1 MEVVMATTA
10 RERIEMRVSPEV
22 KSLAERASAAMGCT
36 SLTEF
41 VTRLIREHAPSI
53 LAKQTTIE
61 LANAQFDA
69 FLAACNDQT
78 LKPSKSLLKV
88 AERLDNEGY

>member
-1 MEVVMATTA
+1 MSTIA

-22 KSLAERASAAMGCT
+22 KNLAERASAAMGCT

-41 VTRLIREHAPSI
+41 VTRLIREHAPNI

-61 LANAQFDA
+61 LTNAQFDN
-69 FLAACNDQT
+69 FLAVCNEQT
-78 LKPSKSLLKV
+78 LKPSQPLLNAAK
-88 AERLDNEGY
+88 RLDKEGY

>member
-1 MEVVMATTA
+1 MATTA

-22 KSLAERASAAMGCT
+22 KNLAERASAAMGCS

-53 LAKQTTIE
+53 LEQQKTME
-61 LANAQFDA
+61 LTNAQFDNFIA
-69 FLAACNDQT
+69 VCNDKT
-78 LKPSKSLLKV
+78 LKPSRSLLK
-88 AERLDNEGY
+88 AAKRLDSEGY

>member
-1 MEVVMATTA
+1 MTTTA

-22 KSLAERASAAMGCT
+22 KSLAERASAAMGCS

-41 VTRLIREHAPSI
+41 VTGLIREHAPNI

-61 LANAQFDA
+61 LTNAQFDN
-69 FLAACNDQT
+69 FLAVCNDQS
-78 LKPSKSLLKV
+78 LKPNKALLK
-88 AERLDNEGY
+88 AAKRLDREGY

>member
-1 MEVVMATTA
+1 MATTA

-22 KSLAERASAAMGCT
+22 KILAERASAAMGCS

-41 VTRLIREHAPSI
+41 VTGLIREHAPSI

-61 LANAQFDA
+61 LSNTQFDN
-69 FLAACNDQT
+69 FLSVCNDQT
-78 LKPSKSLLKV
+78 LKPGKSLLK
-88 AERLDNEGY
+88 AAKKLDDEGY